1 MKNFSKNNY
10 STKRNDTENR
20 RSQSK
25 NNYSTKR
32 NNTENRRSQSK
43 NNFKKG
49 NDLNTR
55 DNFKSRDD
63 STMRDDFKRRDNF
76 KRRNDSNR
84 REYFKR
90 RDDSTMRDDFKRRD
104 NFKRRDDSNR
114 REDFKRR
121 DDSTMRDDF
130 KRRDNFKRRDDS
142 NRREDF
148 KRRDN
153 FKKRDDYERK
163 DDIKSNGY
171 SYSKSKEK
179 PRNSFNQPQTRFS
192 SNAPQTE
199 NNSKKFQLSLN
210 ERNFEDWIW
219 GKHSVFAAL
228 NSERPINRIWCTS
241 EIFSSEK
248 FYLLLK
254 DLKSKGVLVEEVTWS
269 RLSQI
274 TSGAVH
280 QGVALQHAST
290 ESISLE
296 KLIDISKSK
305 SSNPIIVAL
314 DGVTDPH
321 NFGAIIRSAEAFD
334 CKGIIVPQRRSAGL
348 TGTVAKVAAGAL
360 EHIPVSRVVN
370 LNRAIDELKKKGF
383 IIIGLS
389 GDGQVPISE
398 FKEKAPFVV
407 IVGAENKGISLL
419 VQKKCDY
426 LLKIPLKG
434 KTSSLNASVA
444 AAISLC
450 YLSNN

>member
-10 STKRNDTENR
+10 SKKSNDTDNR
-20 RSQSK
+20 RSHSK
-25 NNYSTKR
+25 NNYKSNSFQENKFNSSK
-32 NNTENRRSQSK
+32 NNTYKR

-49 NDLNTR
+49 NDLNFR
-55 DNFKSRDD
+55 EESNKRNNYKRREDFKSRDD
-63 STMRDDFKRRDNF
+63 SITRDNFKRGDDSNRKVNFTRRDNFNRRDDFKRNDN
-76 KRRNDSNR
+76 
-84 REYFKR
+84 
-90 RDDSTMRDDFKRRD
+90 
-104 NFKRRDDSNR
+104 
-114 REDFKRR
+114 
-121 DDSTMRDDF
+121 
-130 KRRDNFKRRDDS
+130 
-142 NRREDF
+142 
-148 KRRDN
+148 
-153 FKKRDDYERK
+153 
-163 DDIKSNGY
+163 IKSNEY
-171 SYSKSKEK
+171 NYLKSKEK
-179 PRNSFNQPQTRFS
+179 PRNSFNQSKTKFS
-192 SNAPQTE
+192 SNDQNIE
-199 NNSKKFQLSLN
+199 NYSEKSSKNIQLNSN
-210 ERNFEDWIW
+210 EKNFEDWIW

-254 DLKSKGVLVEEVTWS
+254 DLKSKGVLIEEVTWS
-269 RLSQI
+269 RLSQL

-290 ESISLE
+290 QSISLE

-398 FKEKAPFVV
+398 FKEKAPFLVV
-407 IVGAENKGISLL
+407 VGAENKGISLL

-450 YLSNN
+450 YISNN